1 VVGKPTLGD
10 AEKAKRPVLAILKY
24 LTLLIDETL
33 EAFPAG
39 TAPPTEKVTLR
50 SEKEMAPYLK
60 EPMSDGWKSVYA
72 LPKVGPF

>member
-39 TAPPTEKVTLR
+39 TVPPTEKVTLR
-50 SEKEMAPYLK
+50 SEAEMAPYLK

-72 LPKVGPF
+72 LPHVGPF